1 MTAELTSNNVAN
13 ASSNLMQT
21 NYSNVKSGVKSD
33 DKTFSNV
40 LDNASKTR
48 YTSRE
53 SQPTPAQQSQNMGNA
68 NKTGKSETRP
78 TVSHSQIDSNVPKDT
93 GVKTENTIGSQVE
106 AKPAVTDIVENT
118 PTDTVK
124 SDGGAKQTEIPKE
137 VMDSAKEILSEENT
151 DTTDTTTTESTD
163 TDITT
168 TDTTD
173 ATGEALTDA
182 AMAAIAN
189 ESILANVDFV
199 APTAPMTEEPVDVE
213 TIESTVVP
221 KTTDVKPTE
230 TTAIP
235 VETDIDPE
243 TLTKILNDKPQT
255 TAKPVQT
262 AEIPNTENATD
273 ESLTI
278 KVENADAPEVST
290 DNKQAKAEIKPSPVV
305 DTARIVL
312 NLDETAV
319 TDEVPVENTKPVI
332 PTDTET
338 EPVVKVT
345 DNVAATVKE
354 TATKATTES
363 TDVTTA
369 KTKANEQM
377 TNLQDTDT
385 VVTDSQTG
393 SNTDSSGDGSLADGE
408 ANEQILKVPTED
420 TTKTTS
426 EQNIFGQSIDKVK
439 TLNPALMAK
448 NVQGKELNHSDILS
462 QVNAKFDELQKNG
475 NSKVSIVLRPES
487 LGKVSIEIMN
497 TKEGIIAKMSTDNP
511 QAKEVFDKNMESLK
525 SSLSA
530 QGVNVSNIK
539 VECTHESSNNM
550 MGFEREQ
557 FNHNTSKDSNG
568 NQQQSQGGENASGTA
583 YTNSGDVEFNEN
595 TELKNTQTII
605 KHDGK
610 VDYKV

>member
-53 SQPTPAQQSQNMGNA
+53 AQQITAHQSQN
-68 NKTGKSETRP
+68 TGKSNGRSETKP
-78 TVSHSQIDSNVPKDT
+78 TVNDSQTGSKDT
-93 GVKTENTIGSQVE
+93 GVKTENTIGSKVE
-106 AKPAVTDIVENT
+106 AKPAT
-118 PTDTVK
+118 TDTAENSPADTIK
-124 SDGGAKQTEIPKE
+124 TDDGSKQTEISKE
-137 VMDSAKEILSEENT
+137 VMNSAKEILSEENT
-151 DTTDTTTTESTD
+151 DTT
-163 TDITT
+163 T
-168 TDTTD
+168 TDTT
-173 ATGEALTDA
+173 GEAITDA

-199 APTAPMTEEPVDVE
+199 APTAPTTEEPVDVE
-213 TIESTVVP
+213 TTESTVAP
-221 KTTDVKPTE
+221 KTTEVKPAE
-230 TTAIP
+230 TSAIP

-262 AEIPNTENATD
+262 AEIPHTENATD
-273 ESLTI
+273 ESLKIT
-278 KVENADAPEVST
+278 VENADAPEVST
-290 DNKQAKAEIKPSPVV
+290 DNKQAKAEVKPSPVV

-393 SNTDSSGDGSLADGE
+393 SNTDSSGEGSLTDGE
-408 ANEQILKVPTED
+408 TNEQILKVTTED

-426 EQNIFGQSIDKVK
+426 EQNIFGQSLDKVK
-439 TLNPALMAK
+439 TLNPAAMAK

-605 KHDGK
+605 QHDGK